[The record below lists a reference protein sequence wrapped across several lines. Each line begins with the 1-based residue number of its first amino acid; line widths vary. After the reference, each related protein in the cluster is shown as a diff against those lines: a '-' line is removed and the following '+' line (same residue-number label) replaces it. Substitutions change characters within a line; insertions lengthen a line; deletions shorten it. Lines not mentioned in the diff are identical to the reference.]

1 MAINPETTHKAK
13 ADITTK
19 QWKSRGKTDHMVSR
33 MRLPKHWQERSEKNR
48 LDSYWTRFPLK
59 GKKGGTPPFQVG
71 NKAVP
76 SGDGMVEVEWTVWED
91 SNNLHD
97 KEVEF
102 YAVMRAEKHYIDAGY
117 KKLGSKYAFNR
128 FGKSIEDCGV
138 DNFFY
143 RASDQSYVFCESKF
157 TRDEGLFANWLA
169 DKANKEKRRVWSRLT
184 KYKDMRQMSWGW
196 IQDRAEKAYK
206 RPSGVRLDMPLAEKV
221 ALRMDAARMKGAADK
236 KEGKRIVNVY
246 GAAHVPVCPGVYT
259 FTSDEAGV
267 TSSNYLLVDWPF
279 TPAEDEFIEL
289 GEAFDAWAS
298 KKNADDEAP
307 PAQGS
312 GT

>member
-1 MAINPETTHKAK
+1 MAINPETTHEAE
-13 ADITTK
+13 AEITTE
-19 QWKSRGKTDHMVSR
+19 QWEGRGQKDHMVSR
-33 MRLPKHWQERSEKNR
+33 KGLPKDWQERSKNNR
-48 LDSYWTRFPLK
+48 LDSYWNRFPLK
-59 GKKGGTPPFQVG
+59 GKKGEEPPFQVE
-71 NKAVP
+71 KDKKVP
-76 SGDGMVEVEWTVWED
+76 SGNTKVTVKWKVWESSD
-91 SNNLHD
+91 QLHD

-102 YAVMRAEKHYIDAGY
+102 YSVMRAEKYYIDAGY
-117 KKLGSKYAFNR
+117 KKLGSKYAFTL
-128 FGKSIEDCGV
+128 FGRPIEDCGV

-157 TRDEGLFANWLA
+157 TRSKVTFERWMATE
-169 DKANKEKRRVWSRLT
+169 EKNQVWARLSN
-184 KYKDMRQMSWGW
+184 YKGQRQMSWNW

-206 RPSGVRLDMPLAEKV
+206 SPSGLRPDMPLAEKA
-221 ALRMDAARMKGAADK
+221 ALRMDAVRMLGAAHQK
-236 KEGKRIVNVY
+236 KGKRVVNVY
-246 GAAHVPVCPGVYT
+246 GADHVPVCPGVYT

-289 GEAFDAWAS
+289 GEKFDAWAS
-298 KKNADDEAP
+298 KKNAGGETP